1 MCPQGSHPRVPAAQG
16 WPWGAGQGSP
26 MRGVPVG
33 CPQTLR
39 GGLTPLG
46 RGNPCPA
53 WAVAP
58 HAAPPPGI
66 FFPFLA
72 LSVASAAAA
81 GLGEEASGGTGGSR
95 MGSEGPDLY
104 ENLQI
109 RYPRALDLGTR
120 PPPSRRVLGT
130 LLAVGLVTLLALGAA
145 LVAMATLRAWDR
157 AELRVARAELEVLG
171 PLPSPE
177 GTRSP
182 GDSPEVAQRRRE
194 ALGRW
199 LQGLGLGWRYHRGR
213 IYYFSWG
220 KKPWR
225 EAREFCLS
233 RQAQL
238 TSITSWDE
246 QEFLARES
254 RGGSYWIG
262 LEDGGPNDTWRWV
275 DGTAYS
281 PANSFWAPGQPD
293 RQQHGQ
299 QGREGCAQIHP
310 VGTGLWNDHNCNIPF
325 LWICKRGLG
334 GP

>member
-1 MCPQGSHPRVPAAQG
+1 MGESLSSLGGGTPRSPPPPPPRAVPGLLSLLSPPQAHGAPVTAPRWHRGAGTLWVTWRCGDVGTDPMGMGQGCAPRVPPVCPPGTAA
-16 WPWGAGQGSP
+16 AS
-26 MRGVPVG
+26 
-33 CPQTLR
+33 
-39 GGLTPLG
+39 
-46 RGNPCPA
+46 
-53 WAVAP
+53 
-58 HAAPPPGI
+58 PPP
-66 FFPFLA
+66 
-72 LSVASAAAA
+72 LS
-81 GLGEEASGGTGGSR
+81 
-95 MGSEGPDLY
+95 P
-104 ENLQI
+104 
-109 RYPRALDLGTR
+109 
-120 PPPSRRVLGT
+120 
-130 LLAVGLVTLLALGAA
+130 
-145 LVAMATLRAWDR
+145 
-157 AELRVARAELEVLG
+157 
-171 PLPSPE
+171 
-177 GTRSP
+177 
-182 GDSPEVAQRRRE
+182 
-194 ALGRW
+194 GRW
-199 LQGLGLGWRYHRGR
+199 LQGLGLGWRYHGGR

-275 DGTAYS
+275 DGTGFGVRGG
-281 PANSFWAPGQPD
+281 FWAPGQPD

>member
-1 MCPQGSHPRVPAAQG
+1 DPPCGVS
-16 WPWGAGQGSP
+16 PWG
-26 MRGVPVG
+26 VPKP
-33 CPQTLR
+33 C
-39 GGLTPLG
+39 LTPLG
-46 RGNPCPA
+46 QGNPCPA

-58 HAAPPPGI
+58 HAAPPPRYLLP
-66 FFPFLA
+66 FP
-72 LSVASAAAA
+72 
-81 GLGEEASGGTGGSR
+81 GTFGCFGCHC
-95 MGSEGPDLY
+95 G
-104 ENLQI
+104 
-109 RYPRALDLGTR
+109 
-120 PPPSRRVLGT
+120 
-130 LLAVGLVTLLALGAA
+130 
-145 LVAMATLRAWDR
+145 
-157 AELRVARAELEVLG
+157 VLG

-177 GTRSP
+177 GECGWWQGGARAGLCQAPVPAVPPPGTRSP
-182 GDSPEVAQRRRE
+182 GDSPEVAQRRRD
-194 ALGRW
+194 ALGNVGTDPMGSGQGCAPHVPPVCPPGPAAASPPPLSPGRW
-199 LQGLGLGWRYHRGR
+199 LQGLGLGWRYHGGR

-275 DGTAYS
+275 DGTA
-281 PANSFWAPGQPD
+281 FWAPGQPD

-310 VGTGLWNDHNCNIPF
+310 VGTGLWNDHNCNVPF

>member
-1 MCPQGSHPRVPAAQG
+1 
-16 WPWGAGQGSP
+16 
-26 MRGVPVG
+26 
-33 CPQTLR
+33 
-39 GGLTPLG
+39 
-46 RGNPCPA
+46 
-53 WAVAP
+53 
-58 HAAPPPGI
+58 
-66 FFPFLA
+66 
-72 LSVASAAAA
+72 
-81 GLGEEASGGTGGSR
+81 
-95 MGSEGPDLY
+95 
-104 ENLQI
+104 
-109 RYPRALDLGTR
+109 
-120 PPPSRRVLGT
+120 PPSRRVLGT

-145 LVAMATLRAWDR
+145 LVAMATLRKHNQAGDPHPF
-157 AELRVARAELEVLG
+157 LG
-171 PLPSPE
+171 GRREAGTALTPPLALPSPPPL
-177 GTRSP
+177 S
-182 GDSPEVAQRRRE
+182 S
-194 ALGRW
+194 GRW

-325 LWICKRGLG
+325 LWICGAHLPPIKSN
-334 GP
+334 